1 MRRNVT
7 ASAHRRVAARLKD
20 WQDYIMDD
28 VIFARALHVLGVVIW
43 IGGVAM
49 ATMVVL
55 PAVRRGDLGADRM
68 RSFQAIEH
76 RFIWIARA
84 AVLVVGLTGLFM
96 IVRLDIWDRFQFAA
110 FWWMH
115 AMVIV
120 WLMFAFVLFIGE
132 PFILHRFFPQW
143 VREQPDAAFAT
154 LHRVHWVLLA
164 LSVVTI
170 FGAVAGVHGWTP
182 F

>member
-1 MRRNVT
+1 
-7 ASAHRRVAARLKD
+7 
-20 WQDYIMDD
+20 MDD

-55 PAVRRGDLGADRM
+55 PAVRRGDLGDNRLKA
-68 RSFQAIEH
+68 FQAIEH
-76 RFIWIARA
+76 RFVWIARA
-84 AVLVVGLTGLFM
+84 AVIIVGASGLYM
-96 IVRLDIWDRFQFAA
+96 VARLSLWDRFHSLA

-115 AMVIV
+115 AMVCV
-120 WLMFAFVLFIGE
+120 WLLFAFVLFIGE
-132 PFILHRFFPQW
+132 PFILHRFFPRL
-143 VREQPDAAFAT
+143 VNTKPDFAFAL

-164 LSVVTI
+164 LSLVTI
-170 FGAVAGVHGWTP
+170 FGAVAGSHGWSI

>member
-7 ASAHRRVAARLKD
+7 TSARRRFAAHLKD
-20 WQDYIMDD
+20 WPDTIMDD
-28 VIFARALHVLGVVIW
+28 VVFARALHVLGVVIW

-55 PAVRRGDLGADRM
+55 PAVRRDDLGADRM

-76 RFIWIARA
+76 RFIWIART

-96 IVRLDIWDRFQFAA
+96 IVRLDIWDRFQLSA

-120 WLMFAFVLFIGE
+120 WLIFAFVLFIGE

-143 VREQPDAAFAT
+143 VREQPEAAFAT
-154 LHRVHWVLLA
+154 LHRVHWVLLG
-164 LSVVTI
+164 LSVITVL
-170 FGAVAGVHGWTP
+170 GAVAGVHG
-182 F
+182 